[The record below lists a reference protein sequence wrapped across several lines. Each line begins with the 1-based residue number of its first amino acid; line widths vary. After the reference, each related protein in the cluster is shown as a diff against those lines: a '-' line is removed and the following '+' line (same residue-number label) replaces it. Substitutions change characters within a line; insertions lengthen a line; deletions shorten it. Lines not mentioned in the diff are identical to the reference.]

1 MLMDAI
7 RTADWVLLMAQD
19 PGLPIRPAGILLL
32 DPLTDKLHIALDDF
46 VSTDEDIRE
55 VWESLKEELADK
67 ASEMGGARLLDWL
80 EEDLSLFLQLQ
91 PRQYIATANPE
102 QALEDLFKEH
112 VLNGSSLL
120 DAPTFG
126 DEERPPGKTER

>member
-32 DPLTDKLHIALDDF
+32 DPLADKLHIALDDF

-80 EEDLSLFLQLQ
+80 AGLARRGF
-91 PRQYIATANPE
+91 IAVSATSPASVHCHGE
-102 QALEDLFKEH
+102 SRTGA
-112 VLNGSSLL
+112 
-120 DAPTFG
+120 
-126 DEERPPGKTER
+126 

>member
-1 MLMDAI
+1 MLMDAF

-55 VWESLKEELADK
+55 VWESLKEELLIKLRKWAELVCWTGSK
-67 ASEMGGARLLDWL
+67 RIYRCFCNFSRVSTLPRRIQNRRL
-80 EEDLSLFLQLQ
+80 
-91 PRQYIATANPE
+91 
-102 QALEDLFKEH
+102 
-112 VLNGSSLL
+112 
-120 DAPTFG
+120 
-126 DEERPPGKTER
+126 KTYSKSTS